1 MSWLLSIPAGIAPD
15 HAYRHRDEP
24 AENEFILGLDLGQ
37 VHDFTALAVVERV
50 EVEGTATK
58 MRARY
63 EVRHLERPPLGT
75 GYPQIAARVGEVLSR
90 LPSRPRGPRLVV
102 DSTGVGRPVVDMLR
116 QSGLEPL
123 AITIT
128 GGDKPSWVGGGWRV
142 PKRDLV
148 SNLAVLLQTSRLKVA
163 KELPDAATLVNEL
176 LNFRVKISV
185 GGHDSY
191 EAWREGVHDDL
202 VLAVAIAAWCGER
215 PRAQPRIW
223 RL

>member
-1 MSWLLSIPAGIAPD
+1 MSWLNSIPAGIASDQASRP
-15 HAYRHRDEP
+15 RDEP
-24 AENEFILGLDLGQ
+24 AENEFLLGLDLGQ
-37 VHDFTALAVVERV
+37 VQDFTALAVVERV
-50 EVEGTATK
+50 EAEDAATK
-58 MRARY
+58 PPRY

-75 GYPQIAARVGEVLSR
+75 GYPQIAARVGEVLRR
-90 LPSRPRGPRLVV
+90 LPSRPRRPRLVV
-102 DSTGVGRPVVDMLR
+102 DATGVGRPVVDMLR
-116 QSGLEPL
+116 QSGLEPI

-128 GGDKPSWVGGGWRV
+128 AGDTPSWVGGGWRV

-148 SNLAVLLQTSRLKVA
+148 STLAVLLQTGRLKVA

-202 VLAVAIAAWCGER
+202 VLAVSLAVWYGER
-215 PRAQPRIW
+215 PRNRPRIW
-223 RL
+223 CL